1 MGEEICRSRVHGQE
15 RWVKK
20 QRSIVS
26 RKTASWFNRPV
37 KVAELIAASKPKSL
51 SPEAAQR
58 VREALKRY
66 RESQSAA
73 QIRAM

>member
-1 MGEEICRSRVHGQE
+1 V
-15 RWVKK
+15 
-20 QRSIVS
+20 
-26 RKTASWFNRPV
+26 T
-37 KVAELIAASKPKSL
+37 VAELIAASSPKSL